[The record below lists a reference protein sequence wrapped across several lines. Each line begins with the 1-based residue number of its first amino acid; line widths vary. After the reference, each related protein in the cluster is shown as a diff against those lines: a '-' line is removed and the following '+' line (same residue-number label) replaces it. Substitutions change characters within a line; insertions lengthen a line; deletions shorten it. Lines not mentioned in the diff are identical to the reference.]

1 MFPTGDFD
9 RLRRDVIERYKDIDI
24 PITFGVLIADYRQ
37 SLARE
42 YILNYVD
49 VFDRKSNKYIDF
61 FIPGYAPFY
70 GGTQT
75 KLMDKDDNPY
85 FFNENL
91 FLEFVSKFE
100 RTFDV
105 PYEFNP
111 MLILIELD
119 GKNFEKSRKMVL
131 ALDEMDGGIKKSG
144 VLFQKIFEIAKRHV
158 SLDDFSNNLVSTY
171 VKDNIIDS
179 IISALGNDIIAEV
192 NTQRKNIRRFIVT

>member
-49 VFDRKSNKYIDF
+49 VFDIKSNKYIDF
-61 FIPGYAPFY
+61 FIPGYAPFC
-70 GGTQT
+70 GGMQT

-100 RTFDV
+100 QTFDV

-119 GKNFEKSRKMVL
+119 GKNFEKSRKIVL